1 MNSKY
6 YKKLDLIRLFSC
18 FAILLYHIGILKG
31 GYLAVCTFFVLSSY
45 LSIISS
51 FKQRNFSL
59 KKYYI
64 NRLKKIYIPL
74 LIVVFLSIF
83 IITLIPNNNWMN
95 LKPETTSILLGY
107 NNYWQLNANL
117 DYFVRH
123 ISSPFMHLW
132 YISILIQFEIFFP
145 LIFIMLKKLGRKV
158 SKALPCM
165 ILLISGIASYIYFSV
180 TSHNNIMLAY
190 YGTFTRLFSLLFGLL
205 LGFIHVYYHP
215 IKIRFKKLHNI
226 LFWIYLILLMI
237 LFCIVNEKSI
247 LFNSSMII
255 TTFISMRLIDYGISD
270 ISKQREIDNKISDL
284 SKISYEVYL
293 VQYPII
299 FLFQKI
305 NLINIIEI
313 PLIIIITFIVSYIIN
328 NSLKIKKHDKYLI
341 GKIIVVLLSIFGLIK
356 YITAKDYSKDMKK
369 LEEQLKKNRSLV
381 EEKQKEFEK
390 KAKTEQDEWNSTLND
405 LNSNEEEIK
414 EKVRKLKIVGVGDSI
429 MLGTINQLYN
439 QFPNGYFDGKVNRT
453 PRQTNDVLLDI
464 KNKGLLGDVVLFN
477 IGTNGE
483 FYRKY
488 TDKIMET
495 VGDRKVFWVNATHAD
510 YDTFNGELE
519 DLAKAYDNIHI
530 IDWVSVTKGHPE
542 YLSKD
547 QVHPTTTGAKVYA
560 ETIFNAI
567 YEEYLNEYK
576 NQKDKKIKEHEE
588 EEKTKITFIGN
599 DLLLGIYDDLQI
611 SYSND
616 EFIIDD
622 TLKYKSLKEL
632 INKKIKDK
640 SLSYNVVLVFNSKSK
655 LMKKEY
661 QEIIN
666 LCKNYNIYI
675 VDMNDTLNI
684 NKENVTIINYYKEIK
699 KNDDYIDFD
708 GIHLTDKGNKSLYKI
723 INKNLSK

>member
-1 MNSKY
+1 
-6 YKKLDLIRLFSC
+6 
-18 FAILLYHIGILKG
+18 
-31 GYLAVCTFFVLSSY
+31 
-45 LSIISS
+45 
-51 FKQRNFSL
+51 
-59 KKYYI
+59 
-64 NRLKKIYIPL
+64 
-74 LIVVFLSIF
+74 
-83 IITLIPNNNWMN
+83 
-95 LKPETTSILLGY
+95 
-107 NNYWQLNANL
+107 
-117 DYFVRH
+117 
-123 ISSPFMHLW
+123 
-132 YISILIQFEIFFP
+132 
-145 LIFIMLKKLGRKV
+145 
-158 SKALPCM
+158 
-165 ILLISGIASYIYFSV
+165 
-180 TSHNNIMLAY
+180 
-190 YGTFTRLFSLLFGLL
+190 
-205 LGFIHVYYHP
+205 
-215 IKIRFKKLHNI
+215 
-226 LFWIYLILLMI
+226 
-237 LFCIVNEKSI
+237 
-247 LFNSSMII
+247 
-255 TTFISMRLIDYGISD
+255 
-270 ISKQREIDNKISDL
+270 
-284 SKISYEVYL
+284 
-293 VQYPII
+293 
-299 FLFQKI
+299 
-305 NLINIIEI
+305 
-313 PLIIIITFIVSYIIN
+313 
-328 NSLKIKKHDKYLI
+328 
-341 GKIIVVLLSIFGLIK
+341 
-356 YITAKDYSKDMKK
+356 MKK

-616 EFIIDD
+616 EFIIDN